1 MSPGFLHFG
10 QDNKTEGQDMK
21 INWKE
26 RVKADVKRQLSKKRE
41 YQKNLFIQKYNKS
54 KVYEFPEASEI
65 DMNRF
70 FCFPKFCEDYYMS
83 TSSIAI
89 YPVLCLLSDFEN
101 NNWFQISQKNI
112 AIMAGLTINTVAKG
126 IKELEE
132 QYLDEEPF
140 LEKQKRTQGTRHFY
154 VYRVNFI
161 RKNDIE
167 EWRSDYITFH
177 KCIVESGV
185 WADLKPRA
193 KALYLSMRMSA
204 RFDPELYV
212 EIEDLG
218 LDTDSN
224 EFWELHT
231 DGNYRNRKWDV
242 CYTSIAEL
250 CRKVNISSIN
260 LGMVLEQLKNHR
272 LIERVDE
279 HRSIF
284 KVYLKPKI
292 KA

>member
-1 MSPGFLHFG
+1 
-10 QDNKTEGQDMK
+10 MK

-26 RVKADVKRQLSKKRE
+26 RIKADVKRQLSKKRE
-41 YQKNLFIQKYNKS
+41 KQKILFNRIYNKP
-54 KVYEFPEASEI
+54 KDYEFPKVSDI
-65 DMNRF
+65 DLNRF
-70 FCFPKFCEDYYMS
+70 FFFPKFGEDFFMS
-83 TSSIAI
+83 LPSIAI
-89 YPVLCLLSDFEN
+89 YPVLCLQSDFEE

-112 AIMAGLTINTVAKG
+112 AIMAGISVNTVAKG
-126 IKELEE
+126 IKDLEE
-132 QYLDEEPF
+132 RLLNKEPF
-140 LEKQKRTQGTRHFY
+140 LEKQKQKQGTRNYY
-154 VYRVNFI
+154 VYRVNYN
-161 RKNDIE
+161 RKDDIE
-167 EWRSDYITFH
+167 NYRGEYFTFH

>member
-1 MSPGFLHFG
+1 
-10 QDNKTEGQDMK
+10 MK

-70 FCFPKFCEDYYMS
+70 FCFPKFDENFCMPLP
-83 TSSIAI
+83 SIAV
-89 YPVLCLLSDFEN
+89 YPVLCLQSDFEN
-101 NNWFQISQKNI
+101 NKWIQINQKNI
-112 AIMAGLTINTVAKG
+112 AIMAGVSINTVAKG
-126 IKELEE
+126 IKDLEK

-140 LEKQKRTQGTRHFY
+140 LEKKKQTTGQRRFY

-161 RKNDIE
+161 RKNNIE

-177 KCIVESGV
+177 KCIVDSGV

-204 RFDPELYV
+204 HFDVELYV
-212 EIEDLG
+212 DIEDLD
-218 LDTDSN
+218 LDYESSEIE
-224 EFWELHT
+224 EFYYGSE
-231 DGNYRNRKWDV
+231 YRNRLWDV
-242 CYTSIAEL
+242 SNTSLAKL
-250 CRKVNISSIN
+250 CRNVNISSIN
-260 LGMVLEQLKNHR
+260 LRTVIEQLENHR

-279 HRSIF
+279 YDNLF

>member
-1 MSPGFLHFG
+1 
-10 QDNKTEGQDMK
+10 MK
-21 INWKE
+21 IPWKE

-41 YQKNLFIQKYNKS
+41 HQKKLFNLKYKKS
-54 KVYEFPEASEI
+54 KDYEFPEASEI

-112 AIMAGLTINTVAKG
+112 AIMAGLSINTVAKG
-126 IKELEE
+126 IKDLEE
-132 QYLDEEPF
+132 QDLDEEPY
-140 LEKQKRTQGTRHFY
+140 LEKQIRTIGQHHFY
-154 VYRVNFI
+154 LYRVNFI

-167 EWRSDYITFH
+167 QWRGNYITFH

-193 KALYLSMRMSA
+193 KALYMSMRMSA
-204 RFDPELYV
+204 HFDAELYIEV
-212 EIEDLG
+212 EDLDI
-218 LDTDSN
+218 LIDSS
-224 EFWELHT
+224 EVSELY
-231 DGNYRNRKWDV
+231 DEGNYRERKWDV
-242 CYTSIAEL
+242 CDTSLAEL
-250 CRKVNISSIN
+250 CRNVNISPIN
-260 LGMVLEQLKNHR
+260 LRTAIEQLENHR

-279 HRSIF
+279 YDNLF